1 MTELERVIANAKAL
15 AQDAKTTWG
24 GMNEISEWDS
34 LEEICGNCGK
44 IAELGGR
51 AALCVEQAAVD
62 IGAVLTSEEKR
73 EAAVQVVDDMIE
85 LPGYLEMFDGMVISA
100 IFAFVV
106 GTLNKKF
113 GNLWPKVV

>member
-15 AQDAKTTWG
+15 GRDAASTWE
-24 GMNEISEWDS
+24 GMNEIEEWNS
-34 LEEICGNCGK
+34 LGEVCGNFGK
-44 IAELGGR
+44 LAELGGR
-51 AALCVEQAAVD
+51 AALCVEQAVVD

-73 EAAVQVVDDMIE
+73 EAAVQVVDDMIK

-106 GTLNKKF
+106 GALNEKF
-113 GNLWPKVV
+113 GMAWPKVA